1 MTVFIVDGYMNTD
14 DDVMKQPLVVIGVFD
29 SFERAC
35 QVRESASKSGYDEV
49 MIKAVIL
56 NEVYNH

>member
-14 DDVMKQPLVVIGVFD
+14 DGAMTQPLVVIGVFD